1 MKSPVPGFFPG
12 GSGDNRGPG
21 RQPIDSRLLAGFVE
35 PPVDVT
41 NHVRRVPMAADHVF
55 EPPAGVP
62 ETLRRS
68 IFRGG
73 RRRGPR
79 DPDGARP
86 PDALAGIEQL
96 TV

>member
-1 MKSPVPGFFPG
+1 
-12 GSGDNRGPG
+12 
-21 RQPIDSRLLAGFVE
+21 LLAGFVE

-41 NHVRRVPMAADHVF
+41 HHVRRVPLTLDHVF
-55 EPPAGVP
+55 EASAGVP
-62 ETLRRS
+62 ETLRRK

-73 RRRGPR
+73 RWRGPR